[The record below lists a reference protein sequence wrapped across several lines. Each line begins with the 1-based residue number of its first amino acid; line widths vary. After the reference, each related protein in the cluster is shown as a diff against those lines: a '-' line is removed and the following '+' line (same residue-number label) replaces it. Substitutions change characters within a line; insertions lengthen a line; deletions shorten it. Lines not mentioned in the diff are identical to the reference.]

1 MASIVNKNEV
11 YTGQVI
17 DFTHEGHGVVKF
29 DRYPI
34 FVPNA
39 IKDEE
44 IDKYL
49 NNLQDILNY
58 TELLNSTNLDE
69 LDETIGAN
77 DSSNLF
83 RKD

>member
-44 IDKYL
+44 IEFRVIKVK
-49 NNLQDILNY
+49 
-58 TELLNSTNLDE
+58 
-69 LDETIGAN
+69 
-77 DSSNLF
+77 SNLLLVNC
-83 RKD
+83 